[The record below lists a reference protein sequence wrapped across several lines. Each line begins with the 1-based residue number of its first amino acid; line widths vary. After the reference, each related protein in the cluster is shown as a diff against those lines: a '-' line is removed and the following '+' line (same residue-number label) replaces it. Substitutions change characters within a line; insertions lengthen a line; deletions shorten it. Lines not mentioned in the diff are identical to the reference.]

1 MLKLFLKALA
11 RILRKAALFLPSQ
24 CFLFYFT
31 LEGVSLQAPWWEYC
45 GLKLHMEHFRS
56 CSAGFCPP
64 IGPLFSKLGNRLL
77 SLWVHGWVLVYTS
90 LSTMDGFTG
99 HIRHWICTE
108 QYMLS
113 KADHP
118 EAQLVSISWCRHQFL
133 FSAGTNIFVLVLWNQ
148 PGSWSISKLTQL
160 ERGKKVNLNLDMP
173 WFVSLHSCLCCY
185 SGKGWWERERTATVE
200 VRVGLL
206 FSEAMLA

>member
-1 MLKLFLKALA
+1 MCLCRPPDESAAAWSFIWSTSEV
-11 RILRKAALFLPSQ
+11 ILQ
-24 CFLFYFT
+24 
-31 LEGVSLQAPWWEYC
+31 VSA
-45 GLKLHMEHFRS
+45 H
-56 CSAGFCPP
+56 
-64 IGPLFSKLGNRLL
+64 PLFSELGNRLL
-77 SLWVHGWVLVYTS
+77 SLWAHGWGLVYTS

-99 HIRHWICTE
+99 HILYHCICTE

-118 EAQLVSISWCRHQFL
+118 EAQRVSISCCRHQFL

-148 PGSWSISKLTQL
+148 PGSWSVSKLTQS
-160 ERGKKVNLNLDMP
+160 ERGKKWTLIWIFPDLFHCTAACAV
-173 WFVSLHSCLCCY
+173 CY
-185 SGKGWWERERTATVE
+185 SGKGWWECERAATVE